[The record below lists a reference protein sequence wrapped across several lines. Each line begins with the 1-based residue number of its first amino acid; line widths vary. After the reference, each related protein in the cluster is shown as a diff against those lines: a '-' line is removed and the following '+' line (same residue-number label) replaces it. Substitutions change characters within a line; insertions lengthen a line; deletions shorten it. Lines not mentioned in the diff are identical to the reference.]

1 MSSEATSEL
10 RSQFEKAF
18 HRSLHVKD
26 KKAKSKAAHRK
37 TASQTQTHSA
47 TEFSLDDTMINCFST
62 LSPKCRDEELEDLVY
77 FVLDLYQF
85 HGVPIAIAEVDID
98 QLVVDLRTI
107 LEEYSAKRSKHNRT
121 LPHPEDE
128 HLFLVLDKNVQ
139 GLPWE
144 SIPIL
149 RGRSVSRIPG
159 IQFLHDRLAF
169 AKLKREAAGQHHEP
183 QDGAYIDVKSGYYVL
198 NPSGDL
204 GRTEDRF
211 RDWAKDM
218 KSSGWD
224 GVTGKP
230 VSEQQ
235 FVNAL
240 KTRDL
245 VVYVLIFRL
254 LKIILRHL

>member
-1 MSSEATSEL
+1 MPTN
-10 RSQFEKAF
+10 
-18 HRSLHVKD
+18 
-26 KKAKSKAAHRK
+26 
-37 TASQTQTHSA
+37 SA
-47 TEFSLDDTMINCFST
+47 TEFSLDDTMVNCFST

-85 HGVPIAIAEVDID
+85 HGVPVAIAEVDID
-98 QLVVDLRTI
+98 QLVVDLRTV
-107 LEEYSAKRSKHNRT
+107 LEEYSSKRSQQNKSSP
-121 LPHPEDE
+121 LSEDE

-139 GLPWE
+139 GIPWE
-144 SIPIL
+144 NIPIL

-159 IQFLHDRLAF
+159 VQFLHDRLTF
-169 AKLKREAAGQHHEP
+169 AKMKREASGQQHEP
-183 QDGAYIDVKSGYYVL
+183 RDGACINAKSGYYIL

-204 GRTEDRF
+204 GRTEERF

-218 KSSGWD
+218 KFAGWD
-224 GVTGKP
+224 GVAGKP

-245 VVYVLIFRL
+245 VV
-254 LKIILRHL
+254 